1 MGNVLVLG
9 AATEAHLDNLRQV
22 FERFREYGLRFKPW
36 KCELFKTK
44 LEFLGRTIS
53 ENGIEMG
60 DQ

>member
-1 MGNVLVLG
+1 MLG

-44 LEFLGRTIS
+44 LKFLGRTIS
-53 ENGIEMG
+53 ENGIKMG